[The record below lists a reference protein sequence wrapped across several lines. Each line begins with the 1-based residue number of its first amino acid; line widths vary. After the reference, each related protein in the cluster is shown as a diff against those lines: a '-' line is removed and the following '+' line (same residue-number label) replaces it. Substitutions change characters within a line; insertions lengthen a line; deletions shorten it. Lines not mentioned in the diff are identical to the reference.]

1 MFPTNNSPTFS
12 QFYFH
17 ITNLLTQIFEI
28 MKNLLLFCAFFA
40 NALFVNAQQNNSECA
55 TLDPTT
61 PDPPGVYSYSTSPST
76 LINCVPKV
84 FNIKFWGIMHP
95 DGNDYNPTRA
105 HDVLEGIANLNIL
118 YNQFGIYFK
127 YRGYEEI
134 ESPAL
139 PNDSNGYYV
148 LENTLQYGEM
158 LNWAATNGY
167 KDENAF
173 NVYAFGWATGFGGIA
188 SYQSLTCGVASHE
201 LTSPILTHEI
211 GHNLNLRHTNSI
223 SEHATR
229 DPNDP
234 CFNATTAG
242 DLVVDTNANRGFDA
256 TNTDPNTCTYIGDE
270 EDSCTFGSTEYYIT
284 HEDIINTMG
293 KRVGLCGGNHYFSM
307 GQGIRMREAIAAGH
321 YNAALTDLA
330 SLYEP
335 YSGGYYQGGPSMPTL
350 PLFQPGFN
358 YKFYEC
364 SCDCPLP
371 SDYNDISFSYTNHV
385 VLSIDKYETN
395 YNLITHPN
403 HTAIYID
410 IPMCEAT
417 RVRRCYDNDNINP
430 KSGSVI
436 RFNDGVIN
444 GNVTITPKDSIGINN
459 PVLIDE
465 LNPGLYNIKKDYYD
479 GSTEENV
486 IFKEN

>member
-1 MFPTNNSPTFS
+1 MNS
-12 QFYFH
+12 
-17 ITNLLTQIFEI
+17 
-28 MKNLLLFCAFFA
+28 LLLFCAF
-40 NALFVNAQQNNSECA
+40 
-55 TLDPTT
+55 
-61 PDPPGVYSYSTSPST
+61 
-76 LINCVPKV
+76 
-84 FNIKFWGIMHP
+84 
-95 DGNDYNPTRA
+95 R
-105 HDVLEGIANLNIL
+105 
-118 YNQFGIYFK
+118 
-127 YRGYEEI
+127 
-134 ESPAL
+134 
-139 PNDSNGYYV
+139 
-148 LENTLQYGEM
+148 
-158 LNWAATNGY
+158 
-167 KDENAF
+167 
-173 NVYAFGWATGFGGIA
+173 
-188 SYQSLTCGVASHE
+188 
-201 LTSPILTHEI
+201 
-211 GHNLNLRHTNSI
+211 
-223 SEHATR
+223 
-229 DPNDP
+229 
-234 CFNATTAG
+234 
-242 DLVVDTNANRGFDA
+242 
-256 TNTDPNTCTYIGDE
+256 
-270 EDSCTFGSTEYYIT
+270 
-284 HEDIINTMG
+284 
-293 KRVGLCGGNHYFSM
+293 
-307 GQGIRMREAIAAGH
+307 
-321 YNAALTDLA
+321 
-330 SLYEP
+330 
-335 YSGGYYQGGPSMPTL
+335 GGPSMPTL